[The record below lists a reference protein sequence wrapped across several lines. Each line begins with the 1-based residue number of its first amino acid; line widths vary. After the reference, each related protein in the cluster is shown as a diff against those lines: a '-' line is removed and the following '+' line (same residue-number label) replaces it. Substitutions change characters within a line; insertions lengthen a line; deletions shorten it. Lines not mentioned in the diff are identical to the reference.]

1 MVRLEAMTINQAIDT
16 TILSVATITIALSMD
31 AADIE
36 LKAATA
42 GQEIA

>member
-1 MVRLEAMTINQAIDT
+1 MVRLDAMTINQAIET

-31 AADIE
+31 AVDIE
-36 LKAATA
+36 LNATTA

>member
-1 MVRLEAMTINQAIDT
+1 MVRLDAMTINQAIDT
-16 TILSVATITIALSMD
+16 TILSVATTTIALSMD

-36 LKAATA
+36 LNAATA

>member
-1 MVRLEAMTINQAIDT
+1 MTINQAIET

-31 AADIE
+31 AVDIE